1 MSVLLSVS
9 VAVLAGLMMTRVVR
23 PLKLPDVTAYLLAG
37 VLIGPYCLGK
47 LGIHGLGFTG
57 EEAVASLTLMSEVA
71 LGFIAF
77 AIGNEFRMGQL
88 KSMGSKAITI
98 GIIQA
103 VVTTVLV
110 DLVLIG
116 LHLLFP
122 NVISLPCALVL
133 GAIASATAPAA
144 TLMVVRQYKADGPLT
159 RLLLL
164 VVTLL
169 LVTIL
174 AFVAFSIIPG
184 DPTDT
189 ILGLNATEEQV
200 AALRAQLGLDLPLS
214 VRYWNWLSGFVRGDL
229 GESYNFNIPV
239 TELLAGRISPTLT
252 LTALAALLIVL
263 FSIPLG
269 LFAARYE
276 GGWIDR
282 ILTVL
287 NQIVMSVPNFVVGI
301 SLMFLFGLVLRWSS
315 RAAMFLPSRVWAPI
329 CGLCCFPRWRWRC
342 PKAP

>member
-1 MSVLLSVS
+1 M
-9 VAVLAGLMMTRVVR
+9 
-23 PLKLPDVTAYLLAG
+23 LKT
-37 VLIGPYCLGK
+37 
-47 LGIHGLGFTG
+47 
-57 EEAVASLTLMSEVA
+57 
-71 LGFIAF
+71 F
-77 AIGNEFRMGQL
+77 AR
-88 KSMGSKAITI
+88 
-98 GIIQA
+98 
-103 VVTTVLV
+103 
-110 DLVLIG
+110 
-116 LHLLFP
+116 
-122 NVISLPCALVL
+122 
-133 GAIASATAPAA
+133 
-144 TLMVVRQYKADGPLT
+144 

-200 AALRAQLGLDLPLS
+200 TALRAQLGLDLPLPI
-214 VRYWNWLSGFVRGDL
+214 RYWNWLSGFVRGDL
-229 GESYNFNIPV
+229 GESYNFNMPV
-239 TELLAGRISPTLT
+239 TELLAGRIAPTLT

-301 SLMFLFGLVLRWSS
+301 SLMFLFGLVLRWFQPGGYVSPQQGLGAHLWFMLFPSLAVALPKSAMMIKMLRGSILSEMTADYIRTAYSKGNS
-315 RAAMFLPSRVWAPI
+315 RASALWRHVLRNAMIPVVTFFATTIAELVAGSIVVEQVFTIPGLGQMLISSISNRDYPVVQAIIVLVAALVVLCNFLADALYRVMD
-329 CGLCCFPRWRWRC
+329 PRLKGR
-342 PKAP
+342 

>member
-1 MSVLLSVS
+1 M
-9 VAVLAGLMMTRVVR
+9 
-23 PLKLPDVTAYLLAG
+23 LKT
-37 VLIGPYCLGK
+37 
-47 LGIHGLGFTG
+47 
-57 EEAVASLTLMSEVA
+57 
-71 LGFIAF
+71 F
-77 AIGNEFRMGQL
+77 A
-88 KSMGSKAITI
+88 K
-98 GIIQA
+98 
-103 VVTTVLV
+103 
-110 DLVLIG
+110 
-116 LHLLFP
+116 
-122 NVISLPCALVL
+122 
-133 GAIASATAPAA
+133 
-144 TLMVVRQYKADGPLT
+144 

-200 AALRAQLGLDLPLS
+200 TALRAQLGLDLPLP

-229 GESYNFNIPV
+229 GESYNFNMPV
-239 TELLAGRISPTLT
+239 TELLAGRIAPTLT

-301 SLMFLFGLVLRWSS
+301 SLMFLFGLVLRWFQPGGYVSPQQGLGAHLWFMLFPSLAVALPKSAMMIKMLRGSILSEMTADYIRTAYSKGNS
-315 RAAMFLPSRVWAPI
+315 RASALWRHVLRNAMIPVVTFFATTIAELVAGSIVVEQVFTIPGLGQMLISSISNRDYPVVQAIIVLVAFVVVLCNFLADALYRVMD
-329 CGLCCFPRWRWRC
+329 PRLKGR
-342 PKAP
+342 

>member
-1 MSVLLSVS
+1 M
-9 VAVLAGLMMTRVVR
+9 
-23 PLKLPDVTAYLLAG
+23 LKT
-37 VLIGPYCLGK
+37 
-47 LGIHGLGFTG
+47 
-57 EEAVASLTLMSEVA
+57 
-71 LGFIAF
+71 F
-77 AIGNEFRMGQL
+77 A
-88 KSMGSKAITI
+88 K
-98 GIIQA
+98 
-103 VVTTVLV
+103 
-110 DLVLIG
+110 
-116 LHLLFP
+116 
-122 NVISLPCALVL
+122 
-133 GAIASATAPAA
+133 
-144 TLMVVRQYKADGPLT
+144 

-200 AALRAQLGLDLPLS
+200 TALRAQLGLDLPLP

-229 GESYNFNIPV
+229 GESYNFNMPV
-239 TELLAGRISPTLT
+239 TELLAGRIAPTLT

-301 SLMFLFGLVLRWSS
+301 SLMFLFGLVLRWFQPGGYVSPHQGLGAHLWFMLFPSLAVALPKSAMMIKMLRGSILSEMTADYIRTAYSKGNS
-315 RAAMFLPSRVWAPI
+315 RASALWRHVLRNAMIPVVTFFATTIAELVAGSIVVEQVFTIPGLGQMLISSISNRDYPVVQAIIVLVAALVVLCNFLADALYRVMD
-329 CGLCCFPRWRWRC
+329 PRLKGR
-342 PKAP
+342 